1 MQARRKDQSVESAA
15 KKEPRISDSR
25 LALKVTPPKLTNT
38 SLHRER
44 LAMASPELN
53 QKTVIVVEAP
63 AGFGKTSLLTQWR
76 REALQNGAIAAW
88 LSLDSSDEAG
98 RLLQGLAISMRMAS
112 GGKEV
117 FRDQLYTPAQGG
129 HELEGLTGWLVEIAN
144 LAAETVLMLDDCQ
157 ALPQATQ
164 DNALNYLLQNAPP
177 NLTVILASR
186 RPIGLALSDLLAHGR
201 YARIDCEALRFTQQ
215 ESIALL
221 DARFGPR
228 IDTDSSVRLH
238 ALTEGWP
245 LGLQLAVSTIERSK
259 DLHSAIAGFS
269 VQSGDIQRYFV
280 ECLVDGLAPELAE
293 FLREVSFVDTL
304 HPGLCVAIT
313 EREDSAGLLARL
325 RDETPIF
332 LQAAGSDWL
341 RFHPLALEFLADRF
355 KTLSAEKRKDFH
367 ARAAQWLEEHEL
379 YEEAARQALSA
390 GQQERAYELMAHC
403 LYEIVASGQVSRI
416 NDWIERIPPEE
427 MERRPALRL
436 AVGWVYAQSERHA
449 ETAGLIEPLMNDKTA
464 DEGVRCESAAI
475 CAGAA
480 FFMDDID
487 SMERYFSPWADS
499 ISSGS
504 ALQQIVGAN
513 LQSMLTLFGGAPELA
528 RYTHQQ
534 LPESVIRDGGA
545 YARGWSDW
553 IVGYSYLWEGHAIL
567 AEELLRSAL
576 DRAETESGRRG
587 PVAVMLAAALAS
599 ILWDRDR
606 SNEAAALLANRLD
619 VLVRRTAPDAI
630 AMGYIAAARL
640 ATAEGLEARAWD
652 LLEYLYAV
660 GEARELPRLCL
671 ASLGEQIRMQSLRS
685 HREACSDLVVRLDTL
700 LAETPNCPGKVLLPL
715 LRMQVGVTHAYV
727 AAVEEDWPG
736 VLEAL
741 KPAGPIA
748 LKLRRGQD
756 DLRIK
761 LLTALA
767 LKRTGRNGEDL
778 LRESV
783 ELAES
788 LGQERILADTH
799 PDLVD
804 WARHLGGRRPEA
816 VIHAAV
822 SNSQSTA
829 QPQARPAQLRV
840 NPSAVLTPKECE
852 VLQLLAGNM
861 SNKEIGRAIGISD
874 ETVKWHLK
882 NLFGKLHAGTRK
894 HLVDR
899 ARMLGILDLAV

>member
-1 MQARRKDQSVESAA
+1 VQTRRKDQPVESVA
-15 KKEPRISDSR
+15 KLAPQITNPR
-25 LALKVTPPKLTNT
+25 LALKATPPKLTST
-38 SLHRER
+38 SLNRDR

-53 QKTVIVVEAP
+53 QKSVIVVEAP

-76 REALQNGAIAAW
+76 REALQNGAVAAW
-88 LSLDSSDEAG
+88 LNLDSNDEGG

-112 GGKEV
+112 GHREAFSV
-117 FRDQLYTPAQGG
+117 QLFTPAQGEDDLG
-129 HELEGLTGWLVEIAN
+129 GLTGWLAEVAN
-144 LAAETVLMLDDCQ
+144 LAVDTVLMLDDCHE
-157 ALPQATQ
+157 LPQSTL

-186 RPIGLALSDLLAHGR
+186 RPIGLALSELLAHGR

-215 ESIALL
+215 ETIALL

-238 ALTEGWP
+238 ELTEGWP

-259 DLHSAIAGFS
+259 DLRSAITGFS
-269 VQSGDIQRYFV
+269 AQSGDIQRYFV
-280 ECLVDGLAPELAE
+280 GCLVDGLAPELAE

-304 HPGLCVAIT
+304 HPELCVAIT

-332 LQAAGSDWL
+332 LQTAGSDWL
-341 RFHPLALEFLADRF
+341 RFHPLALEFLMDRF
-355 KTLSAEKRKDFH
+355 KALPAKKRKDFH
-367 ARAAQWLEEHEL
+367 TRAAHWLEEHKL
-379 YEEAARQALSA
+379 FEEAARQYLRA
-390 GQQERAYELMAHC
+390 GQQERADKLMARC
-403 LYEIVASGQVSRI
+403 LYELVIAGQVSRV
-416 NDWIERIPPEE
+416 NDWIEHMSPAEI
-427 MERRPALRL
+427 ERRPELRL
-436 AVGWVYAQSERHA
+436 AVGWILAQSERHA
-449 ETAGLIEPLMNDKTA
+449 ETAGLLESLMNDKEA
-464 DEGVRCESAAI
+464 DEGVRYESAVI
-475 CAGAA
+475 CATAA

-487 SMERYFSPWADS
+487 TTERYFSPWVDF

-504 ALQQIVGAN
+504 ALQQAAGTN
-513 LQSMLTLFGGAPELA
+513 LRSMLTLFGGAPEQA
-528 RYTHQQ
+528 RYALQQ
-534 LPESVIRDGGA
+534 LPASVIRDGGA

-553 IVGYSYLWEGHAIL
+553 IVAYSYLWEGQAIL
-567 AEELLRSAL
+567 AEEVLRSAL
-576 DRAETESGRRG
+576 DRAEYESGRRG
-587 PVAVMLAAALAS
+587 PVAVMLASALATV
-599 ILWDRDR
+599 LWDRDQR
-606 SNEAAALLANRLD
+606 KEAAALLANRLD
-619 VLVRRTAPDAI
+619 VLVRLTAPDAI

-640 ATAEGLEARAWD
+640 ATAGGLEPRAWD

-660 GEARELPRLCL
+660 GEARSLPRLCL

-685 HREACSDLVVRLDTL
+685 HREACSDLITRLQTL
-700 LAETPNCPGKVLLPL
+700 LDETPNCPGKVLLPL
-715 LRMQVGVTHAYV
+715 LRMQVAVAHAYM
-727 AAVEEDWPG
+727 AAMEEDWSG
-736 VLEAL
+736 VLNAL
-741 KPAGPIA
+741 EPAGLIA
-748 LKLRRGQD
+748 LSLRRGQD

-767 LKRTGRNGEDL
+767 LKRTGKNGEDL

-783 ELAES
+783 EMAES

-804 WARHLGGRRPEA
+804 WARLLDRRLPQA
-816 VIHAAV
+816 VTHAAA
-822 SNSQSTA
+822 SDSQDTA
-829 QPQARPAQLRV
+829 QSKYRPAQMRV
-840 NPSAVLTPKECE
+840 NPSALLTPKECE

-861 SNKEIGRAIGISD
+861 SNKQIAQAMGISD

-899 ARMLGILDLAV
+899 ARMLGILDLAS

>member
-1 MQARRKDQSVESAA
+1 MTARRKDRSVESAV
-15 KKEPRISDSR
+15 KKTPRKAGPR
-25 LALKVTPPKLTNT
+25 LALKATPPKLTST
-38 SLHRER
+38 SLNRER
-44 LAMASPELN
+44 LAMASPELF

-76 REALQNGAIAAW
+76 REALQNGAVAAW
-88 LSLDSSDEAG
+88 LGLDSSDEGA

-112 GGKEV
+112 GRKEV
-117 FRDQLYTPAQGG
+117 FTDQQYTPAQAED
-129 HELEGLTGWLVEIAN
+129 ELEGLTGWMADIAN
-144 LAAETVLMLDDCQ
+144 LAVDTVLMLDDCHE
-157 ALPQATQ
+157 LPRSTL
-164 DNALNYLLQNAPP
+164 DNALNYLLHNAPP

-201 YARIDCEALRFTQQ
+201 YAHIDCEALRFTQL

-238 ALTEGWP
+238 ELTEGWP
-245 LGLQLAVSTIERSK
+245 LGLQLVVSTIERSK
-259 DLHSAIAGFS
+259 DLHSAIARFS

-280 ECLVDGLAPELAE
+280 ESLVDGLAPELAE
-293 FLREVSFVDTL
+293 FLCEVSFVDAL
-304 HPGLCVAIT
+304 HPDLCVAIT

-341 RFHPLALEFLADRF
+341 RFHPLALEFLMDRF
-355 KTLSAEKRKDFH
+355 EALSAGRRNEFH
-367 ARAAQWLEEHEL
+367 ARAAEWLEEHEL
-379 YEEAARQALSA
+379 YEEAARQALRA
-390 GQQERAYELMAHC
+390 GQHERANELMARC
-403 LYEIVASGQVSRI
+403 LYELVADGQVSRI
-416 NDWIERIPPEE
+416 EYWIERISPAQI
-427 MERRPALRL
+427 ERQPTLRL
-436 AVGWVYAQSERHA
+436 AVGWIIAQSERHA
-449 ETAGLIEPLMNDKTA
+449 ETAQLMEPLMNDKQA
-464 DEGVRCESAAI
+464 DEGDRYESGAI
-475 CAGAA
+475 CATAA

-487 SMERYFSPWADS
+487 SVERYFSPWANS
-499 ISSGS
+499 IGSGS
-504 ALQQIVGAN
+504 ALQQVVGTSWRS
-513 LQSMLTLFGGAPELA
+513 LLDLFGGAPEQA
-528 RYTHQQ
+528 RYAIQQ

-545 YARGWSDW
+545 YPRGWADW
-553 IVGYSYLWEGHAIL
+553 IVAYSYLWEGHAIL
-567 AEELLRSAL
+567 AEDFLRCSL
-576 DRAETESGRRG
+576 DRAESESGRRD
-587 PVAVMLAAALAS
+587 PVAVMLASALAS
-599 ILWDRDR
+599 ILWDRDQ
-606 SNEAAALLANRLD
+606 SKEAAALLANRLD

-640 ATAEGLEARAWD
+640 ATAEGLEPRAWD

-660 GEARELPRLCL
+660 GEARELPRLCV

-685 HREACSDLVVRLDTL
+685 HREACADLGVRLQTL
-700 LAETPNCPGKVLLPL
+700 LDETPNCPGEVLLPL
-715 LRMQVGVTHAYV
+715 LRVQIGITHAYL

-736 VLEAL
+736 VLDAL
-741 KPAGPIA
+741 EPAGPIA

-783 ELAES
+783 EMAES
-788 LGQERILADTH
+788 LGQDRILADTH

-804 WARHLGGRRPEA
+804 WVRLLGVRRPEA
-816 VIHAAV
+816 VSHV
-822 SNSQSTA
+822 TESDSQDTA
-829 QPQARPAQLRV
+829 LRKSGPRQVHV
-840 NPSAVLTPKECE
+840 NPSALLTPKECE
-852 VLQLLAGNM
+852 VLQLLAGSM
-861 SNKEIGRAIGISD
+861 SNKQIAQVMGISD

-894 HLVDR
+894 HVVDR
-899 ARMLGILDLAV
+899 ARMLGILDLAS

>member
-15 KKEPRISDSR
+15 KKAPRVTNPR
-25 LALKVTPPKLTNT
+25 LALKATPPKLTST

-63 AGFGKTSLLTQWR
+63 AGFGKTVLLTQWR
-76 REALQNGAIAAW
+76 REALQNGAVAAW
-88 LSLDSSDEAG
+88 LSLDSSDEG
-98 RLLQGLAISMRMAS
+98 GHLLQGLAMSMRMVS
-112 GGKEV
+112 GRKEV
-117 FRDQLYTPAQGG
+117 FRDEPYTPAQGAD
-129 HELEGLTGWLVEIAN
+129 ELEGLTGWLAEVAN
-144 LAAETVLMLDDCQ
+144 LAVDTVLMLDDCH
-157 ALPQATQ
+157 ALPESTL

-201 YARIDCEALRFTQQ
+201 YAHIDCEALRFTQQ

-238 ALTEGWP
+238 ELTEGWP

-259 DLHSAIAGFS
+259 DLRSTIAGFS

-280 ECLVDGLAPELAE
+280 DCLVDGLAPELAE
-293 FLREVSFVDTL
+293 FLREISFVDTL
-304 HPGLCVAIT
+304 HPELCVAIT

-341 RFHPLALEFLADRF
+341 RFHPLALEFLMDRF
-355 KTLSAEKRKDFH
+355 KTLPAERQKDLH
-367 ARAAQWLEEHEL
+367 VRAAQWLEEHEL
-379 YEEAARQALSA
+379 YEEAARQALNA
-390 GQQERAYELMAHC
+390 GQQERADELIARC
-403 LYEIVASGQVSRI
+403 LYEIVISGHVSRSK
-416 NDWIERIPPEE
+416 DWIDRISPEE
-427 MERRPALRL
+427 MDRQPALRL
-436 AVGWVYAQSERHA
+436 AVGWAFAQSERHA
-449 ETAGLIEPLMNDKTA
+449 EAAKLIEPLMNDEDV
-464 DEGVRCESAAI
+464 DEGIRCESAAI
-475 CAGAA
+475 CAAAA

-499 ISSGS
+499 ISHLSS
-504 ALQQIVGAN
+504 FERAVGTN
-513 LQSMLTLFGGAPELA
+513 VQSMLTLFSGAPEQA
-528 RYTHQQ
+528 RYAYQE
-534 LPESVIRDGGA
+534 LPESVFRDRGG
-545 YARGWSDW
+545 YAQGWSDW
-553 IVGYSYLWEGHAIL
+553 IVGYSYLWEGQAIL
-567 AEELLRSAL
+567 AEEMLRSAL
-576 DRAETESGRRG
+576 DRAESESGRRG
-587 PVAVMLAAALAS
+587 PVAVLLASALAS
-599 ILWDRDR
+599 ALWDRDR
-606 SNEAAALLANRLD
+606 SKDAAALLANRLD

-640 ATAEGLEARAWD
+640 ATAEGLEPRAWD

-660 GEARELPRLCL
+660 GEARSLPRLCV

-685 HREACSDLVVRLDTL
+685 HREACSDLAVRLQTL
-700 LAETPNCPGKVLLPL
+700 LDTTPNYPGEVVLPL
-715 LRMQVGVTHAYV
+715 LRVQIGIARAYV
-727 AAVEEDWPG
+727 AAAEEDWPG

-741 KPAGPIA
+741 EPAGTIA

-761 LLTALA
+761 LLSALA
-767 LKRTGRNGEDL
+767 LKRTGGNGEDL

-783 ELAES
+783 EMAES

-804 WARHLGGRRPEA
+804 WVRLLGGRRPEA
-816 VIHAAV
+816 VTHAAA
-822 SNSQSTA
+822 SDRQATA
-829 QPQARPAQLRV
+829 QPKPGPAQVRV
-840 NPSAVLTPKECE
+840 NPSALLTPKECE

-861 SNKEIGRAIGISD
+861 SNKQIAQAIGISD

-882 NLFGKLHAGTRK
+882 NLFSKLYAGTRK

-899 ARMLGILDLAV
+899 ARMLGILDLAS

>member
-1 MQARRKDQSVESAA
+1 MQARRKDQSVESTANKA
-15 KKEPRISDSR
+15 PRITRSH
-25 LALKVTPPKLTNT
+25 LALKATPPKLT
-38 SLHRER
+38 SALLSRER

-63 AGFGKTSLLTQWR
+63 AGFGKTALLTQWR
-76 REALQNGAIAAW
+76 REALQNGAVAAW
-88 LSLDSSDEAG
+88 LSLDSSDEGG
-98 RLLQGLAISMRMAS
+98 RLLQGLAMSMRMVS
-112 GGKEV
+112 GRKEV
-117 FRDQLYTPAQGG
+117 FRDEPYTPAQGED
-129 HELEGLTGWLVEIAN
+129 ELEGLTGWLAEVAN
-144 LAAETVLMLDDCQ
+144 LAVDTVLMLDDCH
-157 ALPQATQ
+157 ALPESTL

-186 RPIGLALSDLLAHGR
+186 RSIGLALSDLLAHGR
-201 YARIDCEALRFTQQ
+201 YAHIDCEALRFTQQ

-238 ALTEGWP
+238 ELTEGWP

-259 DLHSAIAGFS
+259 DLRSAIAGFS
-269 VQSGDIQRYFV
+269 VQSGHIQRYFV

-293 FLREVSFVDTL
+293 FLREISFVDTL
-304 HPGLCVAIT
+304 HPELCIAIT

-332 LQAAGSDWL
+332 LQATGSDWL
-341 RFHPLALEFLADRF
+341 RFHPLALEFLMDRF
-355 KTLSAEKRKDFH
+355 KTLPAGRQKDLH
-367 ARAAQWLEEHEL
+367 VRAAQWLEEHEL
-379 YEEAARQALSA
+379 YEEAARQALHA
-390 GQQERAYELMAHC
+390 GQQERADELMARCLYELMA
-403 LYEIVASGQVSRI
+403 AGQVSRI
-416 NDWIERIPPEE
+416 NDWIDRIPPAE
-427 MERRPALRL
+427 MERQPTLRL
-436 AVGWVYAQSERHA
+436 AVGWILAQSERHA
-449 ETAGLIEPLMNDKTA
+449 ETAELIEPLMNDEEA
-464 DEGVRCESAAI
+464 DEDVRYESAVI
-475 CAGAA
+475 CACAA

-487 SMERYFSPWADS
+487 SLERYFTPWVDS

-504 ALQQIVGAN
+504 ALQQVAGTN
-513 LQSMLTLFGGAPELA
+513 VQSMLALFGGAPEQA
-528 RYTHQQ
+528 RYTIRQ
-534 LPESVIRDGGA
+534 LPESAIRDGGA
-545 YARGWSDW
+545 YSRGWSDW
-553 IVGYSYLWEGHAIL
+553 IVGYSYLWEGQAIL
-567 AEELLRSAL
+567 AEEVLRSSL
-576 DRAETESGRRG
+576 DRAESESGRRG
-587 PVAVMLAAALAS
+587 PVAVGLASALAS
-599 ILWDRDR
+599 ILWDRGQ
-606 SNEAAALLANRLD
+606 SKEAAALLANRLD

-640 ATAEGLEARAWD
+640 ATAEGLEPRAWD

-660 GEARELPRLCL
+660 GEARSLPRLCV

-685 HREACSDLVVRLDTL
+685 HREACSDLAVRLQTL
-700 LAETPNCPGKVLLPL
+700 LDTTPNCPGELLLPL
-715 LRMQVGVTHAYV
+715 LRVQIGIARAYV

-741 KPAGPIA
+741 EPAGTIA

-761 LLTALA
+761 LLSALA

-783 ELAES
+783 EMAES

-804 WARHLGGRRPEA
+804 WARLLGGRRPEA
-816 VIHAAV
+816 VTRAAA
-822 SNSQSTA
+822 SDSQDKA
-829 QPQARPAQLRV
+829 QPRSGSTQLRV

-861 SNKEIGRAIGISD
+861 SNKQIAQAIGISD

-899 ARMLGILDLAV
+899 ARMLGILDLAS

>member
-1 MQARRKDQSVESAA
+1 VQARRKNQSVKPSA
-15 KKEPRISDSR
+15 KKSPRGTDPL
-25 LALKVTPPKLTNT
+25 LALKATPPKLTST

-44 LAMASPELN
+44 LAMASPELT
-53 QKTVIVVEAP
+53 QKNVIVVEAP

-76 REALQNGAIAAW
+76 REALQNGALAAW
-88 LSLDSSDEAG
+88 LSLDSNDEGG
-98 RLLQGLAISMRMAS
+98 RLLQGLAIAMGMAS
-112 GGKEV
+112 GRKEV
-117 FRDQLYTPAQGG
+117 FRDHLYTSDQGD
-129 HELEGLTGWLVEIAN
+129 HDLEGLTGWLVEIAN
-144 LAAETVLMLDDCQ
+144 LAADTVLMLDDCHE
-157 ALPQATQ
+157 LPQSTQ

-201 YARIDCEALRFTQQ
+201 YARIDSEALRFTQQ

-228 IDTDSSVRLH
+228 IDTDSGVRLH
-238 ALTEGWP
+238 ELTEGWP

-259 DLHSAIAGFS
+259 DLHSAIAEFS

-293 FLREVSFVDTL
+293 FLREVSFVDML
-304 HPGLCVAIT
+304 HPELCVAIT
-313 EREDSAGLLARL
+313 EREDSADLLARL

-332 LQAAGSDWL
+332 LQPAGSDWL
-341 RFHPLALEFLADRF
+341 RFHPLALEFLMDRF
-355 KTLSAEKRKDFH
+355 MALPDARRKNFH
-367 ARAAQWLEEHEL
+367 ARAAEWLEQHEL

-390 GQQERAYELMAHC
+390 GLQERAYELMAHC

-416 NDWIERIPPEE
+416 QDWIERIPAEE

-436 AVGWVYAQSERHA
+436 AVGWVFAQSERHA
-449 ETAGLIEPLMNDKTA
+449 ETAGLIEPLMNDKNV
-464 DEGVRCESAAI
+464 DEGIRNESAAI
-475 CAGAA
+475 CAVAA

-487 SMERYFSPWADS
+487 SMERYFSPWIDS

-504 ALQQIVGAN
+504 ATQQVVGTN
-513 LQSMLTLFGGAPELA
+513 VQSLLTLFGGAPEQA
-528 RYTHQQ
+528 RYANQQ
-534 LPESVIRDGGA
+534 LPENVMRDGGA
-545 YARGWSDW
+545 YAAGWSDW
-553 IVGYSYLWEGHAIL
+553 IVGYSYLWEGQAIL
-567 AEELLRSAL
+567 AEEVLRAAL
-576 DRAETESGRRG
+576 DRAESESGRRG
-587 PVAVMLAAALAS
+587 PVTVMLAAALAS

-606 SNEAAALLANRLD
+606 SGDAAALLANRLD
-619 VLVRRTAPDAI
+619 VLVRRTAPDVI
-630 AMGYIAAARL
+630 ALGYIAAARL
-640 ATAEGLEARAWD
+640 ATAEGLEPRAWD

-660 GEARELPRLCL
+660 GEARNLPRLCL
-671 ASLGEQIRMQSLRS
+671 ASLGEQIRMQSLRA

-715 LRMQVGVTHAYV
+715 LRMQVGVAHAYV
-727 AAVEEDWPG
+727 AAVEENWAG

-741 KPAGPIA
+741 KPAGLIA

-767 LKRTGRNGEDL
+767 LKRTGKNGDDL

-783 ELAES
+783 EMAES

-804 WARHLGGRRPEA
+804 WARHLSGRRPEA
-816 VIHAAV
+816 VKHAAAAD
-822 SNSQSTA
+822 SQDAVQPRSRRA
-829 QPQARPAQLRV
+829 QERV
-840 NPSAVLTPKECE
+840 NPSALLTPKECE

-861 SNKEIGRAIGISD
+861 SNKQIAQAIGISD

-899 ARMLGILDLAV
+899 ARMLGILDLTG

>member
-15 KKEPRISDSR
+15 KKALRVTNPH
-25 LALKVTPPKLTNT
+25 LALKSTPPKLSST

-76 REALQNGAIAAW
+76 REALQNGAVAAW
-88 LSLDSSDEAG
+88 LSLDSSDEGG
-98 RLLQGLAISMRMAS
+98 RLLHGLALSMSMAS
-112 GGKEV
+112 GRKEI
-117 FRDQLYTPAQGG
+117 FRDQLYTPAPGED
-129 HELEGLTGWLVEIAN
+129 ELEGLTAWMAEVAE
-144 LAAETVLMLDDCQ
+144 LAVDTVLMLDDCHE
-157 ALPQATQ
+157 LPESTL
-164 DNALNYLLQNAPP
+164 DNELNYLLHNAPP

-186 RPIGLALSDLLAHGR
+186 RSIGVALSDLLAHGR
-201 YARIDCEALRFTQQ
+201 YAHIDSEALRFTQQ

-238 ALTEGWP
+238 ELTEGWP
-245 LGLQLAVSTIERSK
+245 LGLQLAVSTIERSN
-259 DLHSAIAGFS
+259 DLHSAIEGFS

-304 HPGLCVAIT
+304 HPELCIAIT
-313 EREDSAGLLARL
+313 EREDSVGLLARL

-332 LQAAGSDWL
+332 IQAAGSDWL
-341 RFHPLALEFLADRF
+341 RFHPLALEFLMDRF
-355 KTLSAEKRKDFH
+355 KTLPAGRRKDLH

-379 YEEAARQALSA
+379 YEEAARQAVRA
-390 GQQERAYELMAHC
+390 GQQERADELMARC
-403 LYEIVASGQVSRI
+403 LYELVAAAQVSRI
-416 NDWIERIPPEE
+416 DDWIERIPSAE
-427 MERRPALRL
+427 MESQPELRL
-436 AVGWVYAQSERHA
+436 AVGWILAQSERHA
-449 ETAGLIEPLMNDKTA
+449 ETAGLLEPLMKDKEA
-464 DEGVRCESAAI
+464 DEGVRYESAAI
-475 CAGAA
+475 CATAA

-487 SMERYFSPWADS
+487 SIERYFSPWVDS

-504 ALQQIVGAN
+504 ALRQVVGIN
-513 LQSMLTLFGGAPELA
+513 IQSVLALFGGAPEQA
-528 RYTHQQ
+528 RYAFQQ
-534 LPESVIRDGGA
+534 LPESTIRDAGA

-553 IVGYSYLWEGHAIL
+553 IVGYSYLWEGQAIL
-567 AEELLRSAL
+567 AEEVLRSAL
-576 DRAETESGRRG
+576 DRAESESGRRG

-599 ILWDRDR
+599 ILWDRDQ
-606 SNEAAALLANRLD
+606 SKEAAALLANRLD

-640 ATAEGLEARAWD
+640 AMAEGLEPRAWD
-652 LLEYLYAV
+652 LLEYLHAV
-660 GEARELPRLCL
+660 GEARNLPRLCV

-685 HREACSDLVVRLDTL
+685 HREACSDLAVRLQTL
-700 LAETPNCPGKVLLPL
+700 LDETPNCPGELLLPS
-715 LRMQVGVTHAYV
+715 LRMQVSVAHAYV

-741 KPAGPIA
+741 EPAGPIA

-761 LLTALA
+761 LLSALA
-767 LKRTGRNGEDL
+767 LKRTGLNGEDL

-783 ELAES
+783 EMAES

-804 WARHLGGRRPEA
+804 WVRLLGGRRPEA
-816 VIHAAV
+816 VTHAAA
-822 SNSQSTA
+822 SDRQDTA
-829 QPQARPAQLRV
+829 QPKSRPAQLRV
-840 NPSAVLTPKECE
+840 NPSALLTPKECE

-861 SNKEIGRAIGISD
+861 SNKQIAQAIGISN

-899 ARMLGILDLAV
+899 ARMLGILDLAS

>member
-1 MQARRKDQSVESAA
+1 VQARRKDQSVESAA
-15 KKEPRISDSR
+15 KKAPRVTNPH
-25 LALKVTPPKLTNT
+25 LALKSTPPKLSST

-63 AGFGKTSLLTQWR
+63 AGFGKTSLMTQWR
-76 REALQNGAIAAW
+76 REALQNGAVAAW
-88 LSLDSSDEAG
+88 LSLDSSDEGG
-98 RLLQGLAISMRMAS
+98 RLLQGLAMSMRLAS
-112 GGKEV
+112 GRKEV
-117 FRDQLYTPAQGG
+117 FRDQLYTPA
-129 HELEGLTGWLVEIAN
+129 HREDELEALTGWMAEVAN
-144 LAAETVLMLDDCQ
+144 LAVDTVLMLDDCH
-157 ALPQATQ
+157 ALPQPTLE
-164 DNALNYLLQNAPP
+164 NELNYLLHNAPP

-186 RPIGLALSDLLAHGR
+186 RPIGLALADLLAHGR

-228 IDTDSSVRLH
+228 IDTDSSVSLH
-238 ALTEGWP
+238 ELTEGWP

-280 ECLVDGLAPELAE
+280 ECLVDGLAPKLAE

-304 HPGLCVAIT
+304 HPELCAAIT
-313 EREDSAGLLARL
+313 EREDSAGLLALL

-341 RFHPLALEFLADRF
+341 RFHPLAREFLMDRF
-355 KTLSAEKRKDFH
+355 MALPAGRRKDFH
-367 ARAAQWLEEHEL
+367 ARAAQWLEQHEL
-379 YEEAARQALSA
+379 YEEAARQALRA
-390 GQQERAYELMAHC
+390 GQQEHAYELMARC
-403 LYEIVASGQVSRI
+403 LYEIVLTGQVSRI
-416 NDWIERIPPEE
+416 QGWIERMPAAEI
-427 MERRPALRL
+427 ERRPALRL
-436 AVGWVYAQSERHA
+436 AVGWIFANSERHA
-449 ETAGLIEPLMNDKTA
+449 ETAGLIEPLMNDNEA
-464 DEGVRCESAAI
+464 DEGVRYESAAI
-475 CAGAA
+475 CACAA

-487 SMERYFSPWADS
+487 SVERYFSPWVDS
-499 ISSGS
+499 NSSGS
-504 ALQQIVGAN
+504 ALQQVVGTNVGSVLA
-513 LQSMLTLFGGAPELA
+513 LYGGAPEQA
-528 RYTHQQ
+528 RYALQQ
-534 LPESVIRDGGA
+534 LPESVLRDGGA
-545 YARGWSDW
+545 YPRGWVDW
-553 IVGYSYLWEGHAIL
+553 IVAYSYLWEGHAIL
-567 AEELLRSAL
+567 AEEVLRSSL
-576 DRAETESGRRG
+576 DRAESESGRRG
-587 PVAVMLAAALAS
+587 PVAVMLASALAS
-599 ILWDRDR
+599 ILWDRDQ

-640 ATAEGLEARAWD
+640 ATAEGLEPRAWD

-660 GEARELPRLCL
+660 GESRNLPRLCV
-671 ASLGEQIRMQSLRS
+671 ASLGEQIRMHSLRS
-685 HREACSDLVVRLDTL
+685 HREACSDLAVRLQTL
-700 LAETPNCPGKVLLPL
+700 LDETPNCPGKILLPL
-715 LRMQVGVTHAYV
+715 LRLQIGVTHAYL
-727 AAVEEDWPG
+727 AAVEEDWQG

-741 KPAGPIA
+741 EPAGPIA

-756 DLRIK
+756 SLRIN

-767 LKRTGRNGEDL
+767 LKRTGRNGEEL

-783 ELAES
+783 EMAES

-804 WARHLGGRRPEA
+804 WVRLLGVQRPEA
-816 VIHAAV
+816 VTHATA
-822 SNSQSTA
+822 SYSQATA
-829 QPQARPAQLRV
+829 WPKSRPAQVHV
-840 NPSAVLTPKECE
+840 NPSALLTPKECE
-852 VLQLLAGNM
+852 VLQLLAGSM
-861 SNKEIGRAIGISD
+861 SNKQIAQAMGISD

-899 ARMLGILDLAV
+899 ARMLGILDLAS